1 MSQSPHRFL
10 ASYLPLRYHAATS
23 MLKNDDQPVVPASVT
38 LPEITIK
45 AVVLSIILA
54 AILAA
59 ANAYLGLFAGMTVS
73 ASIPAAVAS
82 MAILRLFK
90 RSNILENNIIQTA
103 ASSGEALAAGVIFTI
118 PALLLVGYWSD
129 FDYWQTASIATVGGL
144 LGVLFTIPLRRA
156 LIVTARLRFP
166 EGVATAEVLKV
177 AAPAP
182 GHDQNKAGP
191 AQATGDFRTLV
202 AAALVGGAVKFGESG
217 LRLWAE
223 SLEGAAQAGRTVL
236 YAGVNLSPALLAV
249 GFIIGLNTAVVVFL
263 GGVIG
268 WLLLMPVY
276 GLLYGLPAGKTE
288 LAAAMTIW
296 SGQIRYVGIG
306 AMLTGGL
313 WTLTQLRQPV
323 LNSVKTLRDSYR
335 AASASPSTVIS
346 RTEQDASLGWIVL
359 PFVLSLFPMAW
370 IYTAVVGNLTIG
382 LLMTVVMALAAF
394 LFSSVAAYMAGLVG
408 SSSNPVSGV
417 TIATIMV
424 ASLLLVL
431 FMGSGHAAGP
441 AATLVIGAV
450 VCCAAAM
457 GGDNLQDLKTGHLV
471 GATPWKQQ
479 IMQVVGVL
487 TGAVVLVPVLS
498 LLQAKYG
505 IGEPTTAHPHPLSA
519 PQATLMAS
527 LTRSVFGAGLPWP
540 LVGLGAV
547 IGGLV
552 ILADRLFEQRG
563 SEFRLPVLAVALGIY
578 LPLKLSA
585 TIVLGGIIAALAS
598 RMAGTGC
605 PSRRGLL
612 FAAGLITGEALMGI
626 FLATP
631 IALGALWPGLSPD
644 PFMLFGAPPL
654 GGWPGLAVVVL
665 VGWILYRIAATHSR
679 A

>member
-1 MSQSPHRFL
+1 MESTPSVDP
-10 ASYLPLRYHAATS
+10 AMEDP
-23 MLKNDDQPVVPASVT
+23 PPIVPATTVV
-38 LPEITIK
+38 PEITVK
-45 AVVLSIILA
+45 AVVLSVVLA

-82 MAILRLFK
+82 MAILRLFR
-90 RSNILENNIIQTA
+90 RSNILENNIVQTA

-118 PALLLVGYWSD
+118 PALLLVGYWSE
-129 FDYWQTASIATVGGL
+129 FNYWQTTLIATVGGL

-177 AAPAP
+177 DAADRSTT
-182 GHDQNKAGP
+182 GTRN
-191 AQATGDFRTLV
+191 ATGDFRSLL
-202 AAALVGGAVKFGESG
+202 AAALLGGLVKFGESG
-217 LRLWAE
+217 MRLWTE
-223 SLEGAAQAGRTVL
+223 SLEGATHVGRTVF

-249 GFIIGLNTAVVVFL
+249 GFIIGLHTSVVVFL
-263 GGVIG
+263 GGVVG
-268 WLLLMPVY
+268 WLILMPAY
-276 GLLYGLPAGKTE
+276 GFLNGLPPDLSG
-288 LAAAMTIW
+288 LNAATAIW

-313 WTLTQLRQPV
+313 WTLTKLHEPV
-323 LNSVKTLRDSYR
+323 WNSIQTLRESYR
-335 AASASPSTVIS
+335 ASRTPKTKGRMV
-346 RTEQDASLGWIVL
+346 RTEQDAPLQWIL
-359 PFVLSLFPMAW
+359 IPFGLSLISMAW
-370 IYTAVVGNLTIG
+370 IYASVVESIPIG
-382 LLMTVVMALAAF
+382 LLMTLVMALAAF

-424 ASLLLVL
+424 AALLLVL
-431 FMGSGHAAGP
+431 FMGAGHPAGP
-441 AATLVIGAV
+441 AAALVIGAV

-479 IMQVVGVL
+479 VMQVIGVV
-487 TGAVVLVPVLS
+487 TGAMVLVPVLS

-505 IGEPTTAHPHPLSA
+505 IGETTASHPHPLSA

-527 LTRSVFGAGLPWP
+527 LTRSVFGAGLPWH

-547 IGGLV
+547 IGTLV
-552 ILADRLFEQRG
+552 ILLDRWQERHG
-563 SEFRLPVLAVALGIY
+563 SEFRFPVLAVALGIY

-585 TIVLGGIIAALAS
+585 AIFAGGLIAAIVKGA
-598 RMAGTGC
+598 TGKGGE
-605 PSRRGLL
+605 PSQRGIL

-626 FLATP
+626 LLAMP
-631 IALGALWPGLSPD
+631 IALSTVWPAFSAD
-644 PFMLFGAPPL
+644 PFTVFPVPPF
-654 GGWPGLAVVVL
+654 GGWPGLAMMVL
-665 VGWILYRIAATHSR
+665 VGTLLYRGAVVTGR
-679 A
+679 P